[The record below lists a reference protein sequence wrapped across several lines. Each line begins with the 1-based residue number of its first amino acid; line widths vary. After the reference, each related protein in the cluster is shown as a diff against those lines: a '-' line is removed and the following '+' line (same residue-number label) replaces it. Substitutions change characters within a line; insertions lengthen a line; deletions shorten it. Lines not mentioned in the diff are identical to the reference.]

1 MLRSKLG
8 VLSLCIFILGSIM
21 ALSAASAHAAF
32 AWLVLDSSGF
42 FSSELKALLIGET
55 DSKDLTLLT
64 KLLSK
69 KFAIT
74 CTSFALIGMNLE
86 AKGTLTTGG
95 KAIFKG
101 CEAYGKGSLE
111 EALGC
116 NVKTIANDWGTIES
130 RELKGELV
138 LHELA
143 GGGKEVL
150 AKIQSI
156 NTTLATILTEN
167 CVLPEANPIW
177 GTIYL
182 KDGSATTHSL
192 SHLIEQGPL
201 TSIYVG
207 VDSAEHLE
215 TSLDGSAW
223 IRLGGSHS
231 GLKWSA
237 ADV

>member
-1 MLRSKLG
+1 MMRSKLG

-21 ALSAASAHAAF
+21 AFSAASAHAAF

-64 KLLSK
+64 KLLGK

-74 CTSFALIGMNLE
+74 CTSFALINMNLE
-86 AKGTLTTGG
+86 VGAKLTAGG

-138 LHELA
+138 LHEFP
-143 GGGKEVL
+143 KEVL
-150 AKIQSI
+150 VKIQSI

-182 KDGSATTHSL
+182 KDGFGSATTHSF

-215 TSLDGSAW
+215 TSLDGTAW
-223 IRLGGSHS
+223 VRLGGSHS
-231 GLKWSA
+231 GLKWAA